1 MRLGRVMMTAVMMLA
16 VCCTRL
22 MAQADPTLSAMILLY
37 DLNMSK
43 QLKSQEAVMLLETT
57 GHIWTKNEVEATKDL
72 QQEFNN
78 YLNSFNTV
86 IAYAAETYGFYH
98 ETRMLVGN
106 MKSLTDELADHP
118 SGALAVALSSRRND
132 IYREIIMNSAD
143 IVNDIRQVC
152 LSDIK
157 MTEKER
163 IETFLGIRPKMKRMN
178 RSLLRLTRAVRYTS
192 MSDVWAEISGV
203 AYGRQADVSGIAGE
217 CLARWQR
224 NSRRFDIDRK

>member
-1 MRLGRVMMTAVMMLA
+1 MRRLKVILAAIMMMS
-16 VCCTRL
+16 VCSSRL
-22 MAQADPTLSAMILLY
+22 FAQADPTLSAMILLY

-72 QQEFNN
+72 QREFND

-98 ETRMLVGN
+98 ETKMLIGN
-106 MKSLTDELADHP
+106 MKQLTEGLADHP

-143 IVNDIRQVC
+143 IVNDIRKVC
-152 LSDIK
+152 LSDIM

-163 IETFLGIRPKMKRMN
+163 VETVFGIRPMMKKMN
-178 RSLLRLTRAVRYTS
+178 RSLLRLTRAVKYTS
-192 MSDVWAEISGV
+192 MSDVWAEITGV

-217 CLARWQR
+217 CLARWKR
-224 NSRRFDIDRK
+224 NSRRFEID